1 MGYVDKK
8 DLGNSQSSNLEFSRV
23 FYAVENTNKNFEE
36 KKEMI
41 NEKVKQGFFP
51 LFMKLNE
58 NKPQF
63 MFVKNIETKKSAL
76 EIYKSLMG
84 LNNDNKEYTLYN
96 QHNKKLLPQDVPI
109 KDLNLKYFSFI
120 SNNI

>member
-1 MGYVDKK
+1 MGYVDNK

-96 QHNKKLLPQDVPI
+96 TKTNKEISQNIPI
-109 KDLNLKYFSFI
+109 KDLGLNYFAII
-120 SNNI
+120 SNKQ